1 MSNVITSVISFAMM
15 LAVIFSV
22 LNGVLKLTN
31 ESAETQTALRRDAAV
46 AALGSLTVIGA
57 TATPDAGATNVD
69 ITMFNE
75 GDLSYAQ
82 FKKWDVNISYTN
94 GAGEMVLTRIPYRE
108 TLVDGTWSLEGVYMD
123 SGRITAE
130 FLEPSVFNPNE
141 YMVIR
146 VRLGDAALPG
156 TRGWAVVTP
165 EDGISTSVFFD
176 A

>member
-31 ESAETQTALRRDAAV
+31 ESAETQTALHRDAAA

-130 FLEPSVFNPNE
+130 FLEPSVFNPSE